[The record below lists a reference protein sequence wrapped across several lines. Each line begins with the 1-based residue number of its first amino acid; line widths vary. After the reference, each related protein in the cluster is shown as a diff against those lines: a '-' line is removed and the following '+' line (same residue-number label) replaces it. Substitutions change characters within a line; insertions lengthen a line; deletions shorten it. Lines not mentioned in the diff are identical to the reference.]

1 MSLVSRSLVVRT
13 WQVWLFATTLLL
25 SACLPTLAAALTDG
39 KQAVHR
45 VAVCSAQG
53 LRWVEVAVDA
63 PRGPLTGA
71 PEDAGSGGADLAG
84 VHCPW
89 CLAHA
94 TPLALASAP
103 MPSVVRMPTCDSP
116 LPEAALHG
124 PRDQHAWL
132 PFLSRAPPSLV

>member
-1 MSLVSRSLVVRT
+1 MSSVSRSLVVRT

-39 KQAVHR
+39 KRAVHR

-53 LRWVEVAVDA
+53 LKWVEVAVDA
-63 PRGPLTGA
+63 TRGPLA
-71 PEDAGSGGADLAG
+71 SASDDAGSGGADHTG

-89 CLAHA
+89 CLAHVTA
-94 TPLALASAP
+94 LALPSAS
-103 MPSVVRMPTCDSP
+103 MPSVVRVPACDSA
-116 LPEAALHG
+116 LPEVALHG
-124 PRDQHAWL
+124 PRDQHAWS